1 MDKRKV
7 IGYDQTKTMLNT
19 LRKLNESHQSKKA
32 NKLLEDTE
40 FGVDMDSNKET
51 GDSGLKDNIT
61 VINDVDVKIISN
73 DDADMD
79 LTDEQK
85 KSISDLLD
93 NFKQQVSQIVDF
105 EPGLTINQDQVRLDG
120 KLSDEDISFVF
131 IAGKD
136 SGVYV
141 NAEMMKLENEVGQV
155 LDKLVKFEET
165 FKTTFESIIN
175 NRKNNI

>member
-1 MDKRKV
+1 
-7 IGYDQTKTMLNT
+7 MLNT

-51 GDSGLKDNIT
+51 GDSGQKDNIT
-61 VINDVDVKIISN
+61 AINDVDVKMISN
-73 DDADMD
+73 DEADMD

-165 FKTTFESIIN
+165 FKTTFESIIDS
-175 NRKNNI
+175 RKNNI

>member
-7 IGYDQTKTMLNT
+7 IGYDQTKSMLNT
-19 LRKLNESHQSKKA
+19 LRRLNESQQVKKTQR
-32 NKLLEDTE
+32 LLEDTE
-40 FGVDMDSNKET
+40 FGIDMDTEKET
-51 GDSGLKDNIT
+51 SDSGQKDDVL
-61 VINDVDVKIISN
+61 VINDVDVKMISN
-73 DDADMD
+73 DEADMS

-85 KSISDLLD
+85 NSISGLFD

-120 KLSDEDISFVF
+120 KLTDEDINFVF

-175 NRKNNI
+175 DRKNNI

>member
-1 MDKRKV
+1 M
-7 IGYDQTKTMLNT
+7 
-19 LRKLNESHQSKKA
+19 
-32 NKLLEDTE
+32 
-40 FGVDMDSNKET
+40 
-51 GDSGLKDNIT
+51 
-61 VINDVDVKIISN
+61 ISN
-73 DDADMD
+73 DEADMS

-85 KSISDLLD
+85 NSISGLFD

-120 KLSDEDISFVF
+120 KLTDEDINFVF

-175 NRKNNI
+175 DRKNNI